1 MRLFI
6 LFRSMKMMNTELV
19 LILIGKKKPVV
30 VIIKSQNFPSLIRM
44 IFALSVH
51 VKSLKLLF
59 ILVQSFDQHPLQ
71 LPLSQN
77 LNVNVKKI
85 PPYPLIKVPQAMK
98 QLQPRET
105 RITFYLVHQQ
115 HSIMRL
121 LRMMSKL
128 FLMQYE
134 KILLTSI
141 LLMKISGLHYMKLLA
156 LLHLLLPVYLFL
168 MVLISVLRLLVELLL
183 SGLPKDTI
191 ILNLLNIFKIL
202 APLTYLTNSRKK
214 KVSSFHFL
222 VVIQVHS
229 FLFFLITFFVFQSS
243 YFQLPCII
251 SLLTYYFLPNRCY
264 YYTLWHIVKLTAPSS
279 TSTFLQKLLN
289 QIKSNQIKSTNTKN

>member
-214 KVSSFHFL
+214 KFHLSTFWLSFKSILFC
-222 VVIQVHS
+222 S
-229 FLFFLITFFVFQSS
+229 FLLHSSSSSPLIFNFHV
-243 YFQLPCII
+243 
-251 SLLTYYFLPNRCY
+251 
-264 YYTLWHIVKLTAPSS
+264 
-279 TSTFLQKLLN
+279 
-289 QIKSNQIKSTNTKN
+289 